1 MQLEITEDGSKQS
14 SFLLDIRTLIHLLI
28 FSKFKQ
34 QKFGKSALR
43 V

>member
-34 QKFGKSALR
+34 LKFGKSALR